1 MGQTLLCATLLG
13 RSTPARE
20 LQQLNANRRSNE
32 WRRRPVIDPPDA
44 EPTAETGR
52 EATDLTV
59 LFVAGLSG
67 AGRSTAAN
75 VLEDDGWYVA
85 DNVPPSLIATMV
97 EMVRESDP
105 TISRLAMV
113 IRASDDEIGGQL
125 DDLRKSL
132 ETSGARTKL
141 LFLDASDHVLVRRF
155 EQVRRR
161 HPLQGRETLVDGI
174 ARERAILAP
183 IKNSADLVVETSA
196 LTAAK
201 LREVVEG
208 VYPHDTDNRLSVAVQ
223 SFGFKYGLP
232 IDSDYVADVRFLPN
246 PYWIADLR
254 AQNGCDDEVR
264 DYVLGQDGAGRFV
277 DLHLEIVAV
286 VAPGYLRE
294 GKRYMTI
301 SIGCT
306 GGKHRSVAISEE
318 VGRRLAAATDTHG
331 TPCYDVRVIHR
342 DLGRE

>member
-1 MGQTLLCATLLG
+1 MTDPTDATG
-13 RSTPARE
+13 DGTAVDVRSE
-20 LQQLNANRRSNE
+20 
-32 WRRRPVIDPPDA
+32 
-44 EPTAETGR
+44 
-52 EATDLTV
+52 LTV
-59 LFVAGLSG
+59 LFVAGMSG

-85 DNVPPSLIATMV
+85 DNVPPTLISTMIG
-97 EMVRESDP
+97 MVRESDP
-105 TISRLAMV
+105 AISRLAMV

-125 DDLRKSL
+125 DRLRKTL
-132 ETSGARTKL
+132 EASGARTKV
-141 LFLDASDHVLVRRF
+141 LFLDASDQILVRRF

-161 HPLQGRETLVDGI
+161 HPLQGRETLIDGI
-174 ARERAILAP
+174 ARERVILAP
-183 IKNSADLVVETSA
+183 IKSSADLVVETSA

-208 VYPHDTDNRLSVAVQ
+208 VYPDEADNLLSVAVQ

-232 IDSDYVADVRFLPN
+232 IDSDLVADARFLPN
-246 PYWIADLR
+246 PYWVPELR
-254 AQNGCDDEVR
+254 EQNGRDDAVR
-264 DYVLGQDGAGRFV
+264 DYVLGQDGAGHFV
-277 DLHLEIVAV
+277 DLYLEILDIVSA
-286 VAPGYLRE
+286 GYLRE

-318 VGRRLAAATDTHG
+318 IGARLRAMTDRTG
-331 TPCYDVRVIHR
+331 APSYDVRVIHR

>member
-1 MGQTLLCATLLG
+1 MPGDAPPDG
-13 RSTPARE
+13 RSP
-20 LQQLNANRRSNE
+20 
-32 WRRRPVIDPPDA
+32 
-44 EPTAETGR
+44 
-52 EATDLTV
+52 LTV
-59 LFVAGLSG
+59 LFVAGMSG

-85 DNVPPSLIATMV
+85 DNVPPTLISTMIDL
-97 EMVRESDP
+97 VRESDP
-105 TISRLAMV
+105 DISRLAMV
-113 IRASDDEIGGQL
+113 IRASDETIGRQL
-125 DDLRKSL
+125 DDVRKAL
-132 ETSGARTKL
+132 EASGARTKV
-141 LFLDASDHVLVRRF
+141 LFLDASDHILVRRF

-161 HPLQGRETLVDGI
+161 HPLQGGETLVDGI

-183 IKNSADLVVETSA
+183 IKSAADLVVETSA

-208 VYPHDTDNRLSVAVQ
+208 VYPHQADNRLSVAVQ

-232 IDSDYVADVRFLPN
+232 IDSDLVADVRFLPN
-246 PYWIADLR
+246 PHWVPELR
-254 AQNGCDDEVR
+254 EQNGRDAHVR
-264 DYVLGQDGAGRFV
+264 DYVLGQDGATRLVELYLDLV
-277 DLHLEIVAV
+277 DLVST
-286 VAPGYLRE
+286 GYLRE

-318 VGRRLAAATDTHG
+318 IGRRLRTQTSSDGA
-331 TPCYDVRVIHR
+331 PRFDVRVIHR

>member
-1 MGQTLLCATLLG
+1 MIDSPDAMPGDAPPDG
-13 RSTPARE
+13 RSP
-20 LQQLNANRRSNE
+20 
-32 WRRRPVIDPPDA
+32 
-44 EPTAETGR
+44 
-52 EATDLTV
+52 LTV
-59 LFVAGLSG
+59 LFVAGMSG

-85 DNVPPSLIATMV
+85 DNVPPTLISTMTDL
-97 EMVRESDP
+97 VRESDP
-105 TISRLAMV
+105 EISRLAMV
-113 IRASDDEIGGQL
+113 IRASDETIGRQL
-125 DDLRKSL
+125 DDVRKAL
-132 ETSGARTKL
+132 EASGARTKV
-141 LFLDASDHVLVRRF
+141 LFLDASDHILVRRF

-161 HPLQGRETLVDGI
+161 HPLQGGETLVDGI

-183 IKNSADLVVETSA
+183 IKSAADLVVETSA

-208 VYPHDTDNRLSVAVQ
+208 VYPHETDNRLSVAVQ

-232 IDSDYVADVRFLPN
+232 IDSDLVADVRFLPN
-246 PYWIADLR
+246 PHWVPELR
-254 AQNGCDDEVR
+254 EQNGRDAPVR
-264 DYVLGQDGAGRFV
+264 DYVLGQDGATRLVELYLDLV
-277 DLHLEIVAV
+277 DLVST
-286 VAPGYLRE
+286 GYLRE

-318 VGRRLAAATDTHG
+318 IGRRLRTQTSSDG
-331 TPCYDVRVIHR
+331 TPRFDVRVIHR